1 MRNLKSLVLG
11 LSLLLCFSSVRADE
25 GMWLLSLLKKNTA
38 EMQEKG
44 FKITAEDIYKVNES
58 CIKDAIVGLGREG
71 RPFRHFCTGEI
82 ISNQGLFLTNHHC
95 GFGAI
100 QSHSSPQHDYLSD
113 GFWAYN
119 KKEELSN
126 PGITASI
133 LVRME
138 DVTKEVLKDIKD
150 DMSEEDRYKT
160 IEKVAISIEKDAEEG
175 TDYKASVKSMFNS
188 NQYFLFVYEIYRDVR
203 LVGAPPQSM
212 GKFGGDTDNWMWPRH
227 TADFSLFRIY
237 TDANGKPAAYSENNV
252 PLKPKHHLPISI
264 KGIEEG
270 DFAMIM
276 GFPGTTNRYLT
287 SYGLEE
293 TMNITNKNRYDI
305 RTVKLEIMMNDML
318 KDPKVRIQ
326 YSSKHASSA
335 NYWKYSN
342 EQNKALKKLNTMAH
356 KKEIEKEFLKWANK
370 KKKRAAKYSEAL
382 NLIKKVFAE
391 RKHAAYQASYIGEA
405 LVNGAEAPG
414 FAAKAGRLLNLLKA
428 ENQDTEAIEKAI
440 KTIKE
445 AGKGFYKDYNAPTD
459 QKLMA
464 GLFAFYADRIAME
477 NRPSIFKTI
486 EKEYANDFSKFA
498 EKAYANSVFATEAKF
513 NEFLEAPKAEALEN
527 DILYKTG
534 ISIENAGWKAY
545 QATLKGAKELAKG
558 KRLFVDGL
566 LQINKKKLMAPDA
579 NSTLRL
585 TYGNVGGYQPR
596 DGVYYYH
603 YTTLKGVM
611 EKENPTSYE
620 FKVPAKLKE
629 LYEAK
634 DYGIYAD
641 TNGKLHTCFLTNNDI
656 TGGNSGSPV
665 INGNG
670 ELIGTAF
677 DGNSEAMSGD
687 IDFEDNLQKCINL
700 DVRYTLFIIDKFAG
714 AQNIID
720 ELTIVK

>member
-11 LSLLLCFSSVRADE
+11 LSLLLCFSTVRADE

-44 FKITAEDIYKVNES
+44 FKLTAEDIYKVNES
-58 CIKDAIVGLGREG
+58 CLKDAIVGLGSEG

-82 ISNQGLFLTNHHC
+82 ISDQGLFLTNHHC
-95 GFGAI
+95 GFGVI
-100 QSHSSPQHDYLSD
+100 QSHSTPEHDYLSD

-119 KKEELSN
+119 KKEELTN

-138 DVTKEVLKDIKD
+138 DVTKAVLKGVKD

-160 IEKVAISIEKDAEEG
+160 IEEAAIAIEKKAEED
-175 TDYKASVKSMFNS
+175 THLRANVKSMFNG
-188 NQYFLFVYEIYRDVR
+188 NQYFVFIYEIYKDVR

-237 TDANGKPAAYSENNV
+237 TAPDGKPAAYAENNV
-252 PLKPKHHLPISI
+252 PLKPKHHLPISV
-264 KGIEEG
+264 KGVEEG

-293 TMNITNKNRYDI
+293 TMKITNKNRYDI
-305 RTVKLEIMMNDML
+305 RTVKLDIMMNDML

-326 YSSKHASSA
+326 YASKHAGSA

-342 EQNKALKKLNTMAH
+342 EQNKALKKLNTIGH
-356 KKEIEKEFLKWANK
+356 KKEIEKDFLEWANAK
-370 KKKRAAKYSEAL
+370 PKRAVKYGEAL
-382 NLIKKVFAE
+382 NMIKKVYAD
-391 RKHAAYQASYIGEA
+391 RKDAAYQASYIGEA
-405 LVNGAEAPG
+405 LARGAEAPG
-414 FAAKAGRLLNLLKA
+414 FAAKAGKLLKLLKA
-428 ENQDTEAIEKAI
+428 ETQDAEAIEKNIAAM
-440 KTIKE
+440 K
-445 AGKGFYKDYNAPTD
+445 ASGKRFYKDYNAPTD

-464 GLFAFYADRIAME
+464 GLFAFYAGHITME
-477 NRPSIFKTI
+477 NRPSIFETI
-486 EKEYANDFSKFA
+486 EKEYNNDFNKFA
-498 EKAYANSVFATEAKF
+498 ENVYANSVFATEAKF
-513 NEFLEAPKAEALEN
+513 NKFLEAPEAEALEN
-527 DILYKTG
+527 DFLYRTG
-534 ISIENAGWKAY
+534 SSIQEAYYAAYKA
-545 QATLKGAKELAKG
+545 ASKGSEELNHG
-558 KRLFVDGL
+558 RRLFVDGL

-585 TYGNVGGYQPR
+585 TYGNVGGYEPR
-596 DGVYYYH
+596 DGAYYYH

-611 EKENPTSYE
+611 EKEDPTSHE
-620 FKVPAKLKE
+620 FQVPAKLKE

-634 DYGIYAD
+634 DYGMYAD
-641 TNGKLHTCFLTNNDI
+641 KNGNLPACFLTNNDI

-687 IDFEDNLQKCINL
+687 IDFEENLQRCINL
-700 DVRYTLFIIDKFAG
+700 DIRYTLFIIDKFAG
-714 AQNIID
+714 AKNIID